1 MFLIEC
7 NLFIRYKIN
16 MFRLDEA
23 ILTHLNV
30 KITVFW
36 CGGENCRNKTCD
48 ITVGELTR
56 NLVNLEWFWLQQE
69 WLRKMKTI
77 ALCPQSIRAFVQNT
91 LPKTASNK
99 IFWYVVLMGP
109 YFKLRK
115 SVLKKDAVQLIFN
128 FPMESCKRAIGQKA
142 TKMSK

>member
-1 MFLIEC
+1 MLKS
-7 NLFIRYKIN
+7 LF
-16 MFRLDEA
+16 F
-23 ILTHLNV
+23 ILHNRSAV
-30 KITVFW
+30 KKV
-36 CGGENCRNKTCD
+36 
-48 ITVGELTR
+48 VGKLSEIKLVTSLLVSSR
-56 NLVNLEWFWLQQE
+56 NLVNLELFWFQWE